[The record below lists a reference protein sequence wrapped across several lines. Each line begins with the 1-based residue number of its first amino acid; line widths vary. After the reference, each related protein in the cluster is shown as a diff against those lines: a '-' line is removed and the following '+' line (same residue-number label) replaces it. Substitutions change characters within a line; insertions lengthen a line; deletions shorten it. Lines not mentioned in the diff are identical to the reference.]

1 MQTFFRCSNV
11 IHTIIPFVSKVRR
24 FACMRE
30 IHIWFDIDVLSSI
43 ESERKTIW
51 FCKTQYEN
59 KNKERTENFK
69 SGCRHKELNLNPNI
83 DLRNG

>member
-1 MQTFFRCSNV
+1 MSFTPYFRSFQKFNASPVCVNYTYDLTLTFL
-11 IHTIIPFVSKVRR
+11 
-24 FACMRE
+24 
-30 IHIWFDIDVLSSI
+30 VLS
-43 ESERKTIW
+43 EQKKKTIW

-59 KNKERTENFK
+59 KNKERTKNFE